1 MALKNVTSTPERSN
15 RKEALRHCV
24 IEASARAPG
33 HQKRTHKHWRAQ
45 CVCVCEGEGE
55 KTQKDKV

>member
-24 IEASARAPG
+24 IEASARASEEDAKTLEG
-33 HQKRTHKHWRAQ
+33 T
-45 CVCVCEGEGE
+45 VCVCEGEGE